1 MRAIASTLLL
11 AAAFALGTL
20 ILGWW
25 AVPLLGAIWGLLRR
39 GRPRF
44 ASAFAAA
51 ALAWAALLA
60 FDAARA
66 PSAMGRLTEVMGGVF
81 TLPGPVL
88 LVLTLLFAA
97 LLAGCASQVT
107 GTEARERLARTT

>member
-1 MRAIASTLLL
+1 MRALVSTVLL
-11 AAAFALGTL
+11 AAAFALGTW

-25 AVPLLGAIWGLLRR
+25 AVPLLGAIWGMLRR

-60 FDAARA
+60 FDAARG
-66 PSAMGRLTEVMGGVF
+66 PMGRLTTVMGGIF
-81 TLPGPVL
+81 WMPGPVL
-88 LVLTLLFAA
+88 LLVTLLFAA
-97 LLAGCASQVT
+97 LLAACASQVT
-107 GTEARERLARTT
+107 GTMRGKPVEPKA